1 MTLLIAVP
9 AAVILGWFFGRRTWV
24 GVVAG
29 LVWYLC
35 LAIQTAYLAHPGRI
49 GFFGIDALA
58 AIQGSGFGQYW
69 VAQAVIVGV
78 LAAGLLGAHRV
89 HQSWSGRSRPRAG
102 TAQPQS
108 EVRG

>member
-9 AAVILGWFFGRRTWV
+9 AAVLLGWFFGRRTWV

-29 LVWYLC
+29 LTWYLC
-35 LAIQTAYLAHPGRI
+35 LAVQTAYLAHPGRT
-49 GFFGIDALA
+49 GFFGIDALP

-78 LAAGLLGAHRV
+78 LAGGLLGADRV
-89 HQSWSGRSRPRAG
+89 HTQRRSPG
-102 TAQPQS
+102 
-108 EVRG
+108 